1 MIDNITPAVRIR
13 YESVSFTSA
22 APNVFVEQLL
32 DGEWR
37 VWWSTNELSNDRAY
51 SEAKAQARAIAKETA

>member
-13 YESVSFTSA
+13 NEPVSFSDPS
-22 APNVFVEQLL
+22 PNVFVEQLI

-37 VWWSTNELSNDRAY
+37 VWWGSNELSNNYAY
-51 SEAKAQARAIAKETA
+51 SEAKAQARALAKEAA

>member
-13 YESVSFTSA
+13 SKTVSFSDPG
-22 APNVFVEQLL
+22 PNVFVEQLI

-37 VWWSTNELSNDRAY
+37 VWWSSNELSNNYAY
-51 SEAKAQARAIAKETA
+51 TEAKAQARALAQRTA